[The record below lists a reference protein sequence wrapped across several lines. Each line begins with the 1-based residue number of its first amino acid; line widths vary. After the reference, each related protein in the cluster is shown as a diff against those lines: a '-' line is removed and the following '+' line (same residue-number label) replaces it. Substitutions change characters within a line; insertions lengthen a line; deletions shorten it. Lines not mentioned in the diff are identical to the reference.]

1 MNPNKAKIL
10 VVGWTNCKTIA
21 LLKKLDELEINRER
35 VEILNDIEKIKNDS
49 NLLN

>member
-21 LLKKLDELEINRER
+21 LLKKLDEI
-35 VEILNDIEKIKNDS
+35 KIKLE
-49 NLLN
+49 NLAIIICCEDKYEKVI